1 MRQNVFVVGT
11 RAQLVKLAPVLR
23 IAVESGLRHNVW
35 FTGQHKESIDD
46 LIEDFGLA
54 SEFILPE
61 QRKER
66 SSILRLLTWLPGTFL
81 RCRSYIAGVKVWT
94 GHAPL
99 VIVHG
104 DTLSTWLGALAARLG
119 GGHVVHLES
128 GLSSG
133 KLSDPFPEEIL
144 RRLTFRLTRFAL
156 CPNDEA
162 YERMRALH
170 TPKVVHTGENTI
182 LDCVRFAIERGAEVP
197 AGGDYFVASIHRF
210 QNIYQQS
217 ALAEIVDELLAISA
231 HGTVNFIL
239 HPPTA
244 ARLKKYGMYAL
255 LDDAANIS
263 LRPRMPYTEFLALLA
278 GARAVFSDGGSNQ
291 EELAYLGVPTVLY
304 RDRSERPDGLG
315 SNIVLR
321 SEIRASLPEFVT
333 DGGIDALRKPSRLD
347 DPVQPSKITVDELLK
362 WSGPVEKLSK

>member
-66 SSILRLLTWLPGTFL
+66 SSILRQLTWFPGTFL

-104 DTLSTWLGALAARLG
+104 GTLSTWLGALAARLG

-170 TPKVVHTGENTI
+170 TPKVVHTGESASPDSAGPAT
-182 LDCVRFAIERGAEVP
+182 ERGALDP
-197 AGGDYFVASIHRF
+197 ASCA
-210 QNIYQQS
+210 
-217 ALAEIVDELLAISA
+217 
-231 HGTVNFIL
+231 
-239 HPPTA
+239 
-244 ARLKKYGMYAL
+244 
-255 LDDAANIS
+255 
-263 LRPRMPYTEFLALLA
+263 
-278 GARAVFSDGGSNQ
+278 
-291 EELAYLGVPTVLY
+291 
-304 RDRSERPDGLG
+304 
-315 SNIVLR
+315 
-321 SEIRASLPEFVT
+321 
-333 DGGIDALRKPSRLD
+333 IDALPA
-347 DPVQPSKITVDELLK
+347 PAHITVEALLK
-362 WSGPVEKLSK
+362 WSGPVEKVSK